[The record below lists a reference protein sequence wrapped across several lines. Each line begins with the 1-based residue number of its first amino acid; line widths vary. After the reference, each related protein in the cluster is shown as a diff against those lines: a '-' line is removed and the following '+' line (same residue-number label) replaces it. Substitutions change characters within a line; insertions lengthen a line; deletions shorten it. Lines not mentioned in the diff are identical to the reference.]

1 MELSEE
7 KKITK
12 QISRLTTTTE
22 IIAFVSSLFGT
33 LRTAKKVAM
42 AGGAMSLK
50 KKNHSFIHS
59 KFKKKITLLRGAE
72 VGRFQTS
79 TKAQHGKQP
88 REQSCM

>member
-42 AGGAMSLK
+42 AGGAMSFAAGSRSWK
-50 KKNHSFIHS
+50 IPDFHQSTTWETTKRT
-59 KFKKKITLLRGAE
+59 KFQKM
-72 VGRFQTS
+72 S
-79 TKAQHGKQP
+79 
-88 REQSCM
+88 QS